1 MKIANNY
8 GEKLQKQITVKL
20 TETQYNEIL
29 EISKKLDRHPSEFMR
44 KAILAQIEQITKLL
58 TSKKS
63 ALKGNQEGCENKKRP
78 VRI

>member
-44 KAILAQIEQITKLL
+44 KAILAQIEQI
-58 TSKKS
+58 KKTQT
-63 ALKGNQEGCENKKRP
+63 L
-78 VRI
+78 

>member
-44 KAILAQIEQITKLL
+44 KAILAQIEQI
-58 TSKKS
+58 KKTQ
-63 ALKGNQEGCENKKRP
+63 NF
-78 VRI
+78 